1 MTIPMRAPLSL
12 ALALA
17 LAGALAGQA
26 RPPRAPDTVV
36 VQSGTRRLHALLWRP
51 DGRGPFPAVL
61 FNHGSGNTV
70 ERQLAQAAVVGP
82 VFARHGY
89 ICLFL
94 FRRGSALSADQGTTA
109 AALMDSALKAGGQ
122 DARNRLQ
129 LRLLE
134 TDHLGDALAGL
145 GFLRALPAVD
155 PRRVVVAGHS
165 FGAMLTLLLAERDTG
180 LRAAILFSGSAASW
194 EHSPPLRARLLNAV
208 RRTTVPVFFLQA
220 ANDYSIAPAREL
232 GAEMERGGKPHRV
245 TIYPAVG
252 VTAEEGHDF
261 LYRRVEVWEP
271 DVFAFLDSYLH

>member
-1 MTIPMRAPLSL
+1 MIRSL

-17 LAGALAGQA
+17 LAPPLAGQA
-26 RPPRAPDTVV
+26 GLLRAPDTVV

-145 GFLRALPAVD
+145 AFLRALPEVD

-165 FGAMLTLLLAERDTG
+165 FGASLTLLLAERDTG
-180 LRAAILFSGSAASW
+180 LRAAILFSGSVASW
-194 EHSPPLRARLLNAV
+194 EHSPPLRARLLSAV
-208 RRTTVPVFFLQA
+208 RRTTVPMFFLQA

-232 GAEMERGGKPHRV
+232 GAEMERRGKPHRV
-245 TIYPAVG
+245 KIYPAVG
-252 VTAEEGHDF
+252 TTAEEGHDF
-261 LYRRVEVWEP
+261 PYRKVEEWEP